1 MPPVEPPSPAGETRY
16 LISDLCA
23 YLERYLSPEQI
34 SECYRAYLFGAEA
47 HEGQQRKSG
56 EPYIYHPLAVARI
69 LAEMRMDYQCLIA
82 ALLHDV
88 IEDTPV
94 DKAQLAETFSAEV
107 AELVDGVSKLTKL
120 DFKSRAEAQA
130 ASLQKML
137 LAMTRDI
144 RVILIK
150 LADKLHNM
158 RTLEYLER
166 RYGTPLRVLA
176 SVLFVAMRGGWLAT
190 AIFVP
195 SLALSVVANM
205 DLVACVLAMGLFATF
220 YATVGGFKGVIW
232 CDVVQFFILVGGVV
246 ISIVWI
252 VADFHGDV
260 PAIWAI
266 ASEQGRTRM
275 LDLDWHFTAE
285 YTFWG
290 VILGGIV
297 TNMSAAGA
305 DQVTVQRYLS
315 ARSLGTA
322 IRSGLA
328 QSMIVVPVV
337 VPMFLAGTFLVAYY
351 NRHPEMMQSL
361 LALDPTNPTK
371 AMDRVL
377 PHFVVHALPAGL
389 GGLVIAGIMA
399 ATMSSLDAGMNSLAN
414 VAVMDYYKRFFHRD
428 WKDERHYLWSSRAA
442 TVFFGLS
449 ATVAALYVDRLG
461 TIIEIIGTIQS
472 LIVGP
477 LVAMFF
483 LGVLTKRANGPGVF
497 AGALIGLAVTGYVA
511 NYTHV
516 FWAWYGP
523 IGLAVSAVLGYA
535 ISLAFPR
542 RAAT

>member
-1 MPPVEPPSPAGETRY
+1 MQGFTWLDAFV
-16 LISDLCA
+16 LIA
-23 YLERYLSPEQI
+23 YLV
-34 SECYRAYLFGAEA
+34 G
-47 HEGQQRKSG
+47 
-56 EPYIYHPLAVARI
+56 
-69 LAEMRMDYQCLIA
+69 IA
-82 ALLHDV
+82 ALGSLLGRGQKDTSDYFLGGRTFHWLPIALSV
-88 IEDTPV
+88 IATDLSAITYMGCPALAFQKDLRYLPV
-94 DKAQLAETFSAEV
+94 IFTVPIAVLTTVPIVV
-107 AELVDGVSKLTKL
+107 AVFYRLKIFT
-120 DFKSRAEAQA
+120 
-130 ASLQKML
+130 
-137 LAMTRDI
+137 I
-144 RVILIK
+144 Y
-150 LADKLHNM
+150 
-158 RTLEYLER
+158 EYLER
-166 RYGTPLRVLA
+166 RYGTPLRLLA
-176 SVLFVAMRGGWLAT
+176 SVLFLAMRGGWLAT

-205 DLVACVLAMGLFATF
+205 NLVACILAMGLFATF
-220 YATVGGFKGVIW
+220 YSTIGGFKGVIW

-246 ISIVWI
+246 ITIVSI

-266 ASEQGRTRM
+266 ASGQGHTRM
-275 LDLDWHFTAE
+275 FDFDWHFTAE
-285 YTFWG
+285 YTFWS

-297 TNMSAAGA
+297 TNMSSAGA

-322 IRSGLA
+322 IRSALA

-351 NRHPEMMQSL
+351 QHHPEMMQSL
-361 LALDPTNPTK
+361 LALDPANPTK

-377 PHFVVHALPAGL
+377 PHFVIHALPAGI
-389 GGLVIAGIMA
+389 GGLVVAGIMA

-428 WKDERHYLWSSRAA
+428 WKNERHYLWVSRVA
-442 TVFFGLS
+442 TIFFGVS
-449 ATVAALYVDRLG
+449 ATVTAMYVDRLG